1 MNVFVRLLIVICACS
16 ATQAFAIDPPSNP
29 VEPGKPSSPP
39 VESVESR
46 SDTSATQSVSTN
58 ADNAS
63 SKPKRIVLEDKT
75 LTNEEVRQLFAQG
88 YKPVGRGG
96 EVHYCR
102 SEMRTGSRLATT
114 VCKTADQMKQLTRD
128 SKDMLNT
135 AQKPGGC
142 QANGPS
148 C

>member
-1 MNVFVRLLIVICACS
+1 MNTFVRLLIVICASS

-39 VESVESR
+39 VESTGSP

-58 ADNAS
+58 TDKAS

-96 EVHYCR
+96 KVLYCR
-102 SEMRTGSRLATT
+102 SEKTIGSRIGTT
-114 VCKTADQMKQLTRD
+114 VCKTADQMKELTQA
-128 SKDMLNT
+128 SKDMANK
-135 AQKPGGC
+135 AQRVGGC
-142 QANGPS
+142 QPNGG